1 MNEQLAKQIL
11 KIFANNPFDAYNHKQ
26 ISSRIGAGSKAER
39 QEVIRTMQELAE
51 QKHLVE
57 DSHKG
62 KYKINPKSIDDELM
76 PQNYV
81 VGTID
86 MKQGGKAYVIPEEEG
101 REDIQIA
108 PNNTHHALHGDTVK
122 VLMFPQRKMHKPE
135 GQVVEILK
143 RAKTRFVGVIQK
155 QERFAFMVSDSRT
168 MQVDIFIH
176 IDDLAGAENG
186 EKVLVEMTDWPERMN
201 NPVGKVIK
209 RLGKPGDNNVEMQSI
224 LAEYDFPLDFPKEVE
239 EEAKKIKKPTKKEI
253 SSRRDFRDV
262 TTFTIDPADAKDFDD
277 ALSFRELPNGHVE
290 VGVHIADVSYYVKP
304 GSAIDR
310 EAYERGTSVYLVDRT
325 IPMLPEKLCNEVCS
339 LRQDE
344 EKLCF
349 SVVMEMDAKG
359 KVHNTWMGKTVIKS
373 DRRMAY
379 EEAQE
384 IIENGDLKNEKSA
397 DAVTVAILKLHSI
410 AEKLRVARYKSG
422 AINFETQ
429 EVKFQLDENA
439 KPIGVYIKESKE
451 ANWLIEEF
459 MLLANR
465 SVAEYIG
472 KPTNRVKSSKNST
485 TRTFVY
491 RVHDEPN
498 PEKLNTFVEFV
509 AKLGF
514 SMKTSSRKALAE
526 SYNRLF
532 ENISGRGEEHMVDT
546 IAIRTMSKAYY
557 STENI
562 GHYGLAFP
570 YYTHFTSPIRRYPDL
585 MVHRLLERYLEGGAS
600 VNADEYEDY
609 CRHCSVMEKKAADAE
624 RTSVKYKQAEY
635 LADKLGQVFPALI
648 SGVSKWGIYAEIE
661 GNKCEGMIPIGSLKD
676 DYYMLDEDNYQV
688 IGRRHGRCYK
698 LGYPVHI
705 RVRKVDLLKKQID
718 FDLVE
723 EEDTRAPKH
732 ESKKKSHKETQ
743 KPKSHGRKKK
753 GAKRGLMV
761 LACCLLALGCQQ
773 VPQVPAEPDYADT
786 TQWFVAD
793 RGAGVDVFY
802 ITSTE
807 TDDYPM
813 GGAVWY
819 FSDTYNDSLR
829 ALLQGEMT
837 GVDQLLAGDL
847 NFYSPYYRQCSM
859 ETFTADSL
867 VAERMPLA
875 MGDVKRAFD
884 YYIEHLNGGRPFIVA
899 GFSQGAIG
907 VVELLKHMDD
917 EAYSRMVAAYVIGW
931 KVTDDDLAATTHI
944 LAARDSADL
953 GVTVCYNSVRTPQ
966 CAIPMLSEGNRMA
979 INPLN
984 WRTDGEPAT
993 TVFRGDTLTVTL
1005 DTASLL
1011 LCVDGYTRNDYML
1024 PLVGVDGNYH
1034 CLDITLYAEAI
1045 RRNIALRAKLM
1056 H

>member
-1 MNEQLAKQIL
+1 MNENLAKQIL
-11 KIFANNPFDAYNHKQ
+11 KIFANNPFDAFNHKQ
-26 ISSRIGAGSKAER
+26 IASRIGAGSKAER
-39 QEVIRTMQELAE
+39 QEVIRTMQQLAQE
-51 QKHLVE
+51 KHLVE
-57 DSHKG
+57 DDHKG
-62 KYKINPKSIDDELM
+62 KYRINPKSIDDELL

-81 VGTID
+81 TGTID

-108 PNNTHHALHGDTVK
+108 PNNTHHALHGDTVR

-135 GQVVEILK
+135 GQVVEIIK

-168 MQVDIFIH
+168 MPVDIFIH
-176 IDDLAGAENG
+176 IDDLGGAENG

-239 EEAKKIKKPTKKEI
+239 EEAKKIKKPTKKEMA
-253 SSRRDFRDV
+253 SRRDFRDV

-277 ALSFRELPNGHVE
+277 ALSYRELPNGHME

-349 SVVMEMDAKG
+349 SVVMEMDNKG
-359 KVHNTWMGKTVIKS
+359 KVYDTWMGKSVIKS
-373 DRRMAY
+373 NRRMAY

-384 IIENGDLKNEKSA
+384 IIENKELRMKNEESA
-397 DAVTVAILKLHSI
+397 DAVAEAILSLHKI
-410 AEKLRVARYKSG
+410 ASKLRAARYKNG

-465 SVAEYIG
+465 TVAEYIG
-472 KPTNRVKSSKNST
+472 KPSKTSRTST
-485 TRTFVY
+485 TSKTRNARTFVY

-509 AKLGF
+509 SKLGF

-532 ENISGRGEEHMVDT
+532 ENIAGRGEEHMVDT

-585 MVHRLLERYLEGGAS
+585 MVHRLLERYLQGGTS
-600 VNADEYEDY
+600 VKAAEYEDY
-609 CRHCSVMEKKAADAE
+609 CKHCSIMEKKAADAE
-624 RTSVKYKQAEY
+624 RTSVKYKQAEF

-705 RVRKVDLLKKQID
+705 RVRRVDLLKKQID

-723 EEDTRAPKH
+723 EDELNRPQRSTPSKGKNSRSKK
-732 ESKKKSHKETQ
+732 ESPSAKDRKKSH
-743 KPKSHGRKKK
+743 SRRRK
-753 GAKRGLMV
+753 
-761 LACCLLALGCQQ
+761 
-773 VPQVPAEPDYADT
+773 
-786 TQWFVAD
+786 
-793 RGAGVDVFY
+793 
-802 ITSTE
+802 
-807 TDDYPM
+807 
-813 GGAVWY
+813 
-819 FSDTYNDSLR
+819 
-829 ALLQGEMT
+829 
-837 GVDQLLAGDL
+837 
-847 NFYSPYYRQCSM
+847 
-859 ETFTADSL
+859 
-867 VAERMPLA
+867 
-875 MGDVKRAFD
+875 
-884 YYIEHLNGGRPFIVA
+884 
-899 GFSQGAIG
+899 
-907 VVELLKHMDD
+907 
-917 EAYSRMVAAYVIGW
+917 
-931 KVTDDDLAATTHI
+931 
-944 LAARDSADL
+944 
-953 GVTVCYNSVRTPQ
+953 
-966 CAIPMLSEGNRMA
+966 
-979 INPLN
+979 
-984 WRTDGEPAT
+984 
-993 TVFRGDTLTVTL
+993 
-1005 DTASLL
+1005 
-1011 LCVDGYTRNDYML
+1011 
-1024 PLVGVDGNYH
+1024 
-1034 CLDITLYAEAI
+1034 
-1045 RRNIALRAKLM
+1045 
-1056 H
+1056 

>member
-1 MNEQLAKQIL
+1 MNEHLARQIL
-11 KIFANNPFDAYNHKQ
+11 KIFVNNPFDAYNHKQ
-26 ISSRIGAGSKAER
+26 ISSRIGAASKAER

-51 QKHLVE
+51 SKQLVE
-57 DSHKG
+57 ADHKG
-62 KYKINPKSIDDELM
+62 KFKINPKSINDDLV
-76 PQNYV
+76 PRNYV
-81 VGTID
+81 IGTID
-86 MKQGGKAYVIPEEEG
+86 MKQGGKAYVIPLPDEDHPDATPT
-101 REDIQIA
+101 EDIQIA
-108 PNNTHHALHGDTVK
+108 PNNTRHALHGDTVK

-176 IDDLAGAENG
+176 NDDLGGAENG
-186 EKVLVEMTDWPERMN
+186 EKVLVEMTEWPDRMN

-209 RLGKPGDNNVEMQSI
+209 RLGRPGDNNVEMQSI
-224 LAEYDFPLDFPKEVE
+224 LAEYDFPLDFPSEVE
-239 EEAKKIKKPTKKEI
+239 EEAKKIRKPTKKEI
-253 SSRRDFRDV
+253 ASRRDFRDV

-277 ALSFRELPNGHVE
+277 ALSFRQLENGHVE

-304 GSAIDR
+304 GSAIDH

-325 IPMLPEKLCNEVCS
+325 IPMLPEKLCNDVCS

-344 EKLCF
+344 DKLCF
-349 SVVMEMDAKG
+349 SVVMEMDGKG
-359 KVHNTWMGKTVIKS
+359 KVYNNWMGKSVIRS
-373 DRRMAY
+373 NRRMAY

-384 IIENGDLKNEKSA
+384 IIEAGI
-397 DAVTVAILKLHSI
+397 VTDGSPVGEAILALHAI
-410 AEKLRVARYKSG
+410 ASKLRAARYKSG

-459 MLLANR
+459 MLLANKT
-465 SVAEYIG
+465 VAEYIG
-472 KPTNRVKSSKNST
+472 KPASSGKPGKDSKPA
-485 TRTFVY
+485 RTFVY

-532 ENISGRGEEHMVDT
+532 ENIAGRGEEHMVDT

-585 MVHRLLERYLEGGAS
+585 MVHRLLERYLQGGTS
-600 VNADEYEDY
+600 VKAAEYEDY
-609 CRHCSVMEKKAADAE
+609 CKHCSIMEKKAADAE

-705 RVRKVDLLKKQID
+705 RVRHVDLLKKQID
-718 FDLVE
+718 FELVDEDDLSPMPKSAGGKNKK
-723 EEDTRAPKH
+723 TRKGT
-732 ESKKKSHKETQ
+732 SQ
-743 KPKSHGRKKK
+743 KPEKTNKPKGKSRRRK
-753 GAKRGLMV
+753 
-761 LACCLLALGCQQ
+761 
-773 VPQVPAEPDYADT
+773 
-786 TQWFVAD
+786 
-793 RGAGVDVFY
+793 
-802 ITSTE
+802 
-807 TDDYPM
+807 
-813 GGAVWY
+813 
-819 FSDTYNDSLR
+819 
-829 ALLQGEMT
+829 
-837 GVDQLLAGDL
+837 
-847 NFYSPYYRQCSM
+847 
-859 ETFTADSL
+859 
-867 VAERMPLA
+867 
-875 MGDVKRAFD
+875 
-884 YYIEHLNGGRPFIVA
+884 
-899 GFSQGAIG
+899 
-907 VVELLKHMDD
+907 
-917 EAYSRMVAAYVIGW
+917 
-931 KVTDDDLAATTHI
+931 
-944 LAARDSADL
+944 
-953 GVTVCYNSVRTPQ
+953 
-966 CAIPMLSEGNRMA
+966 
-979 INPLN
+979 
-984 WRTDGEPAT
+984 
-993 TVFRGDTLTVTL
+993 
-1005 DTASLL
+1005 
-1011 LCVDGYTRNDYML
+1011 
-1024 PLVGVDGNYH
+1024 
-1034 CLDITLYAEAI
+1034 
-1045 RRNIALRAKLM
+1045 
-1056 H
+1056 

>member
-1 MNEQLAKQIL
+1 MNEQLAKTIL
-11 KIFANNPFDAYNHKQ
+11 KVFANNPFDAFNHKQ

-39 QEVIRTMQELAE
+39 QEVIRTIQQLAKE
-51 QKHLVE
+51 KHLVE
-57 DSHKG
+57 DDHKG
-62 KYKINPKSIDDELM
+62 KYKINPKSIDDDLL
-76 PQNYV
+76 PRNYV
-81 VGTID
+81 TGIID
-86 MKQGGKAYVIPEEEG
+86 MKQGGKAYVIPDEEG

-135 GQVVEILK
+135 GQVVEIIK
-143 RAKTRFVGVIQK
+143 RAKTRFVGVIQR

-168 MQVDIFIH
+168 MPVDIFIH
-176 IDDLAGAENG
+176 IEDLGGAENG

-224 LAEYDFPLDFPKEVE
+224 LAEYDFPLDFPAEVE
-239 EEAKKIKKPTKKEI
+239 EEAKKIRKPTKKEI

-344 EKLCF
+344 DKLCF
-349 SVVMEMDAKG
+349 SVVMEMDAKA
-359 KVHNTWMGKTVIKS
+359 KVLKTWMGKTVIRS
-373 DRRMAY
+373 DSRMAY

-384 IIENGDLKNEKSA
+384 IIEAGVAPDGSPVGK
-397 DAVTVAILKLHSI
+397 AILKLHALATI
-410 AEKLRVARYKSG
+410 LRSQRYRSG

-459 MLLANR
+459 MLLANK
-465 SVAEYIG
+465 SVAEFIG
-472 KPTNRVKSSKNST
+472 KPSSKTSKT
-485 TRTFVY
+485 SSTRTFVY

-514 SMKTSSRKALAE
+514 SMKTTSRKALAE

-532 ENISGRGEEHMVDT
+532 ENIAGRGEEHMVDT

-585 MVHRLLERYLEGGAS
+585 MVHRLLDLYLHNGAS

-661 GNKCEGMIPIGSLKD
+661 DSKCEGMIPIGSLKD

-705 RVRKVDLLKKQID
+705 RVRHVDLIKKQID

-723 EEDTRAPKH
+723 EEELTTPARKNRDPQKAKPSRNSSKSRASR
-732 ESKKKSHKETQ
+732 ESSKS
-743 KPKSHGRKKK
+743 RKKRK
-753 GAKRGLMV
+753 
-761 LACCLLALGCQQ
+761 
-773 VPQVPAEPDYADT
+773 
-786 TQWFVAD
+786 
-793 RGAGVDVFY
+793 
-802 ITSTE
+802 
-807 TDDYPM
+807 
-813 GGAVWY
+813 
-819 FSDTYNDSLR
+819 
-829 ALLQGEMT
+829 
-837 GVDQLLAGDL
+837 
-847 NFYSPYYRQCSM
+847 
-859 ETFTADSL
+859 
-867 VAERMPLA
+867 
-875 MGDVKRAFD
+875 
-884 YYIEHLNGGRPFIVA
+884 
-899 GFSQGAIG
+899 
-907 VVELLKHMDD
+907 
-917 EAYSRMVAAYVIGW
+917 
-931 KVTDDDLAATTHI
+931 
-944 LAARDSADL
+944 
-953 GVTVCYNSVRTPQ
+953 
-966 CAIPMLSEGNRMA
+966 
-979 INPLN
+979 
-984 WRTDGEPAT
+984 
-993 TVFRGDTLTVTL
+993 
-1005 DTASLL
+1005 
-1011 LCVDGYTRNDYML
+1011 
-1024 PLVGVDGNYH
+1024 
-1034 CLDITLYAEAI
+1034 
-1045 RRNIALRAKLM
+1045 
-1056 H
+1056 

>member
-11 KIFANNPFDAYNHKQ
+11 KVFVNNPFDAFNHKQ

-39 QEVIRTMQELAE
+39 QDVIRTIQQLAE
-51 QKHLVE
+51 EKRLVE
-57 DSHKG
+57 DDHKG

-76 PQNYV
+76 PRNYV
-81 VGTID
+81 TGIID
-86 MKQGGKAYVIPEEEG
+86 MKQGGKAYVIPQVDERDPKG
-101 REDIQIA
+101 ANVNLGEDIQIA

-135 GQVVEILK
+135 GQVVEIIK
-143 RAKTRFVGVIQK
+143 RAKTRFVGVIQR

-168 MQVDIFIH
+168 MPVDIFIH
-176 IDDLAGAENG
+176 IDDLGGAENG

-209 RLGKPGDNNVEMQSI
+209 RLGRPGDNNVEMQSI
-224 LAEYDFPLDFPKEVE
+224 LAEYDFPLDFPVEVE
-239 EEAKKIKKPTKKEI
+239 EEAKKIRKPTKKEMA
-253 SSRRDFRDV
+253 SRRDFRDV

-277 ALSFRELPNGHVE
+277 ALSYRELPNGHVE

-349 SVVMEMDAKG
+349 SVVMEMDSKAK
-359 KVHNTWMGKTVIKS
+359 VLNTWMGKTVIRS

-384 IIENGDLKNEKSA
+384 IIESQQVNKTTGQQVSE
-397 DAVTVAILKLHSI
+397 AILKLHALATI
-410 AEKLRVARYKSG
+410 LRSQRYKDG

-465 SVAEYIG
+465 SVAEFIG
-472 KPTNRVKSSKNST
+472 KPSGKSGKSGISGGPAH
-485 TRTFVY
+485 TFVY

-514 SMKTSSRKALAE
+514 SMKTTSRKALAE

-532 ENISGRGEEHMVDT
+532 ENIAGRGEEHMVDT

-562 GHYGLAFP
+562 GHYGLAFR

-585 MVHRLLERYLEGGAS
+585 MVHRLLEYYLSSSRQDIKTSSSKSQGLEAS
-600 VNADEYEDY
+600 KSAPDRVRLEEA
-609 CRHCSVMEKKAADAE
+609 CKHCSIMEKKASDAE
-624 RTSVKYKQAEY
+624 RTSIKYKQAEY

-661 GNKCEGMIPIGSLKD
+661 DSKCEGMIPIGSLKD

-705 RVRKVDLLKKQID
+705 RVRRVDLLKKQID

-723 EEDTRAPKH
+723 EEELSRPQRPAS
-732 ESKKKSHKETQ
+732 SKGNNQRNKKGKET
-743 KPKSHGRKKK
+743 KAKGHSHHRKQNKK
-753 GAKRGLMV
+753 
-761 LACCLLALGCQQ
+761 
-773 VPQVPAEPDYADT
+773 
-786 TQWFVAD
+786 
-793 RGAGVDVFY
+793 
-802 ITSTE
+802 
-807 TDDYPM
+807 
-813 GGAVWY
+813 
-819 FSDTYNDSLR
+819 
-829 ALLQGEMT
+829 
-837 GVDQLLAGDL
+837 
-847 NFYSPYYRQCSM
+847 
-859 ETFTADSL
+859 
-867 VAERMPLA
+867 
-875 MGDVKRAFD
+875 
-884 YYIEHLNGGRPFIVA
+884 
-899 GFSQGAIG
+899 
-907 VVELLKHMDD
+907 
-917 EAYSRMVAAYVIGW
+917 
-931 KVTDDDLAATTHI
+931 
-944 LAARDSADL
+944 
-953 GVTVCYNSVRTPQ
+953 
-966 CAIPMLSEGNRMA
+966 
-979 INPLN
+979 
-984 WRTDGEPAT
+984 
-993 TVFRGDTLTVTL
+993 
-1005 DTASLL
+1005 
-1011 LCVDGYTRNDYML
+1011 
-1024 PLVGVDGNYH
+1024 
-1034 CLDITLYAEAI
+1034 
-1045 RRNIALRAKLM
+1045 
-1056 H
+1056 

>member
-1 MNEQLAKQIL
+1 MNENLAKQIL
-11 KIFANNPFDAYNHKQ
+11 KIFANNPFDAFNHKQ
-26 ISSRIGAGSKAER
+26 ISSRIGANSKAER
-39 QEVIRTMQELAE
+39 QEVIRTIQELAE

-62 KYKINPKSIDDELM
+62 KYKINPKSIDDELL

-81 VGTID
+81 TGTID

-108 PNNTHHALHGDTVK
+108 PNNTNHALHGDTVK

-135 GQVVEILK
+135 GQVVEIIK

-168 MQVDIFIH
+168 MPVDIFIH
-176 IDDLAGAENG
+176 IDDLGGAENG
-186 EKVLVEMTDWPERMN
+186 EKVLVEMTHWPERMN
-201 NPVGKVIK
+201 NPVGKVVK

-239 EEAKKIKKPTKKEI
+239 EEAKKIKKPAKKDLAG
-253 SSRRDFRDV
+253 RKDFRDI

-277 ALSFRELPNGHVE
+277 ALSYRELSNGHVE

-344 EKLCF
+344 DKLCF
-349 SVVMEMDAKG
+349 SVVMEMDNKG
-359 KVHNTWMGKTVIKS
+359 KIYNTWMGKSVIKS

-384 IIENGDLKNEKSA
+384 IIEGERLKVKGERCD
-397 DAVTVAILKLHSI
+397 DAVAVAILRLHGI
-410 AEKLRVARYKSG
+410 AEKLRAARYKSG

-459 MLLANR
+459 MLLANKT
-465 SVAEYIG
+465 VAEYIG
-472 KPTNRVKSSKNST
+472 KPQN
-485 TRTFVY
+485 RTFVY

-509 AKLGF
+509 SKLGF

-532 ENISGRGEEHMVDT
+532 ENIAGRGEEHMVDT

-585 MVHRLLERYLEGGAS
+585 MVHRLLERYLEGGNS
-600 VNADEYEDY
+600 VKADEYEDY
-609 CRHCSVMEKKAADAE
+609 CKHCSIMEKKAADAE
-624 RTSVKYKQAEY
+624 RTSVKYKQAEF

-688 IGRRHGRCYK
+688 IGRRHGRTYK

-723 EEDTRAPKH
+723 EDDLNKNGKTKNT
-732 ESKKKSHKETQ
+732 SKSNKSD
-743 KPKSHGRKKK
+743 KSNKK
-753 GAKRGLMV
+753 GSSNK
-761 LACCLLALGCQQ
+761 
-773 VPQVPAEPDYADT
+773 P
-786 TQWFVAD
+786 
-793 RGAGVDVFY
+793 
-802 ITSTE
+802 I
-807 TDDYPM
+807 
-813 GGAVWY
+813 
-819 FSDTYNDSLR
+819 
-829 ALLQGEMT
+829 
-837 GVDQLLAGDL
+837 
-847 NFYSPYYRQCSM
+847 
-859 ETFTADSL
+859 
-867 VAERMPLA
+867 
-875 MGDVKRAFD
+875 K
-884 YYIEHLNGGRPFIVA
+884 
-899 GFSQGAIG
+899 
-907 VVELLKHMDD
+907 KHHKHHSKNK
-917 EAYSRMVAAYVIGW
+917 E
-931 KVTDDDLAATTHI
+931 K
-944 LAARDSADL
+944 
-953 GVTVCYNSVRTPQ
+953 
-966 CAIPMLSEGNRMA
+966 
-979 INPLN
+979 
-984 WRTDGEPAT
+984 
-993 TVFRGDTLTVTL
+993 
-1005 DTASLL
+1005 
-1011 LCVDGYTRNDYML
+1011 
-1024 PLVGVDGNYH
+1024 
-1034 CLDITLYAEAI
+1034 
-1045 RRNIALRAKLM
+1045 
-1056 H
+1056 

>member
-1 MNEQLAKQIL
+1 MNENLAKQIL

-26 ISSRIGAGSKAER
+26 IASRIGAGSKAER
-39 QEVIRTMQELAE
+39 QEVIRTIQELAE

-81 VGTID
+81 IGTID

-135 GQVVEILK
+135 GQVVEIIR

-168 MQVDIFIH
+168 MPVDIFIH
-176 IDDLAGAENG
+176 IDDLGGAENG

-201 NPVGKVIK
+201 NPVGRVIK
-209 RLGKPGDNNVEMQSI
+209 RLGRPGDNNVEMQSI

-253 SSRRDFRDV
+253 ASRRDFRDV

-277 ALSFRELPNGHVE
+277 ALSFQELPNGHVE

-349 SVVMEMDAKG
+349 SVVMEMDNKG
-359 KVHNTWMGKTVIKS
+359 KVYDTWMGKSVIKS

-384 IIENGDLKNEKSA
+384 IIEAGVSDGT
-397 DAVTVAILKLHSI
+397 AVATAILTLHAI
-410 AEKLRVARYKSG
+410 AEKLRAARYKSG

-459 MLLANR
+459 MLLANK

-472 KPTNRVKSSKNST
+472 KPNTKHST
-485 TRTFVY
+485 LNTKHSPKVFVY

-532 ENISGRGEEHMVDT
+532 ENIAGRGEEHMVDT

-585 MVHRLLERYLEGGAS
+585 MVHRLLEYYLNLGMQKECKGVQRSAKTNTKDS
-600 VNADEYEDY
+600 TIVPITSPSLPAHSSITPPNKDVYEEY
-609 CRHCSVMEKKAADAE
+609 CKHCSVMEKKAADAE

-635 LADKLGQVFPALI
+635 LSDKLGQVFPALI

-705 RVRKVDLLKKQID
+705 RVRRVDLLKKQID

-723 EEDTRAPKH
+723 EDDRVPAAGKQAAQVSPSAKSKNQRSRKGAPQPKED
-732 ESKKKSHKETQ
+732 KKK
-743 KPKSHGRKKK
+743 
-753 GAKRGLMV
+753 
-761 LACCLLALGCQQ
+761 
-773 VPQVPAEPDYADT
+773 
-786 TQWFVAD
+786 
-793 RGAGVDVFY
+793 
-802 ITSTE
+802 
-807 TDDYPM
+807 
-813 GGAVWY
+813 
-819 FSDTYNDSLR
+819 
-829 ALLQGEMT
+829 
-837 GVDQLLAGDL
+837 
-847 NFYSPYYRQCSM
+847 
-859 ETFTADSL
+859 
-867 VAERMPLA
+867 
-875 MGDVKRAFD
+875 
-884 YYIEHLNGGRPFIVA
+884 
-899 GFSQGAIG
+899 
-907 VVELLKHMDD
+907 KH
-917 EAYSRMVAAYVIGW
+917 SR
-931 KVTDDDLAATTHI
+931 
-944 LAARDSADL
+944 
-953 GVTVCYNSVRTPQ
+953 
-966 CAIPMLSEGNRMA
+966 
-979 INPLN
+979 
-984 WRTDGEPAT
+984 
-993 TVFRGDTLTVTL
+993 
-1005 DTASLL
+1005 
-1011 LCVDGYTRNDYML
+1011 
-1024 PLVGVDGNYH
+1024 
-1034 CLDITLYAEAI
+1034 
-1045 RRNIALRAKLM
+1045 RRR
-1056 H
+1056 

>member
-11 KIFANNPFDAYNHKQ
+11 KVFANNPFDAFNHKQ

-39 QEVIRTMQELAE
+39 QEVIRTIQQLAE
-51 QKHLVE
+51 DKHLVE
-57 DSHKG
+57 DDHKG
-62 KYKINPKSIDDELM
+62 KYKINPKSINDDLL
-76 PQNYV
+76 PRNYV
-81 VGTID
+81 TGTID
-86 MKQGGKAYVIPEEEG
+86 MKQGGKAYLIPIENGELKIENSADAG
-101 REDIQIA
+101 NNSQFSILNYQFTEDIQIA

-135 GQVVEILK
+135 GQVVEIVK

-168 MQVDIFIH
+168 MPVDIFIH

-239 EEAKKIKKPTKKEI
+239 EEAKKIKKPTKKELAG
-253 SSRRDFRDV
+253 RKDFRDV

-277 ALSFRELPNGHVE
+277 ALSFRELANGHVE
-290 VGVHIADVSYYVKP
+290 VGVHIADVSHYVKP

-344 EKLCF
+344 DKLCF

-359 KVHNTWMGKTVIKS
+359 KIYNSWMGKTIICS

-384 IIENGDLKNEKSA
+384 IIENGELKIENSA
-397 DAVTVAILKLHSI
+397 DAVAVAILKLHGI
-410 AEKLRVARYKSG
+410 AEKLRAARYRSG

-459 MLLANR
+459 MLLANKT
-465 SVAEYIG
+465 VAEYIG
-472 KPTNRVKSSKNST
+472 KPRNK
-485 TRTFVY
+485 TFVY

-532 ENISGRGEEHMVDT
+532 ENIAGRGEEHMVDT

-585 MVHRLLERYLEGGAS
+585 MVHRLLDLYLHDGKSA
-600 VNADEYEDY
+600 NADEYEDY

-705 RVRKVDLLKKQID
+705 RVRHVDLLKKQID

-723 EEDTRAPKH
+723 EDEPMADKYNPQ
-732 ESKKKSHKETQ
+732 KSHK
-743 KPKSHGRKKK
+743 GKKEK
-753 GAKRGLMV
+753 RSNPNNKKAK
-761 LACCLLALGCQQ
+761 
-773 VPQVPAEPDYADT
+773 
-786 TQWFVAD
+786 
-793 RGAGVDVFY
+793 
-802 ITSTE
+802 
-807 TDDYPM
+807 
-813 GGAVWY
+813 
-819 FSDTYNDSLR
+819 
-829 ALLQGEMT
+829 
-837 GVDQLLAGDL
+837 
-847 NFYSPYYRQCSM
+847 
-859 ETFTADSL
+859 
-867 VAERMPLA
+867 
-875 MGDVKRAFD
+875 K
-884 YYIEHLNGGRPFIVA
+884 
-899 GFSQGAIG
+899 
-907 VVELLKHMDD
+907 
-917 EAYSRMVAAYVIGW
+917 
-931 KVTDDDLAATTHI
+931 
-944 LAARDSADL
+944 
-953 GVTVCYNSVRTPQ
+953 
-966 CAIPMLSEGNRMA
+966 
-979 INPLN
+979 
-984 WRTDGEPAT
+984 
-993 TVFRGDTLTVTL
+993 
-1005 DTASLL
+1005 
-1011 LCVDGYTRNDYML
+1011 
-1024 PLVGVDGNYH
+1024 
-1034 CLDITLYAEAI
+1034 
-1045 RRNIALRAKLM
+1045 
-1056 H
+1056 

>member
-1 MNEQLAKQIL
+1 MNEQIAKQIL

-26 ISSRIGAGSKAER
+26 IASRIGANSKAER
-39 QEVIRTMQELAE
+39 QEVIRTIQNLAE
-51 QKHLVE
+51 DKHLVE
-57 DSHKG
+57 DDHKG
-62 KYKINPKSIDDELM
+62 KYKINPKSINDDLL
-76 PQNYV
+76 PKNYV
-81 VGTID
+81 TGTID

-143 RAKTRFVGVIQK
+143 RAKTRFVGVIQR

-239 EEAKKIKKPTKKEI
+239 EEAKKIRRPTKKEI
-253 SSRRDFRDV
+253 TSRRDFRDV

-277 ALSFRELPNGHVE
+277 ALSYRELSNGHVE

-325 IPMLPEKLCNEVCS
+325 IPMLPEKLCNDVCS

-344 EKLCF
+344 DKLCF
-349 SVVMEMDAKG
+349 SVIIEMDSKAK
-359 KVHNTWMGKTVIKS
+359 VLNTWMGKTVIRS
-373 DRRMAY
+373 NRRMAY

-384 IIENGDLKNEKSA
+384 IIEAGNVPDGSPVGQPVGE
-397 DAVTVAILKLHSI
+397 AILRLHALATI
-410 AEKLRVARYKSG
+410 LRNQRYKSG

-465 SVAEYIG
+465 SVAEYVG
-472 KPTNRVKSSKNST
+472 KTSRHQDFKTSSSKVSKS
-485 TRTFVY
+485 RSLEVSKTFVY

-509 AKLGF
+509 SKLGF

-532 ENISGRGEEHMVDT
+532 ENIAGRGEEHMVDT

-562 GHYGLAFP
+562 GHYGLAFSF
-570 YYTHFTSPIRRYPDL
+570 YTHFTSPIRRYPDL
-585 MVHRLLERYLEGGAS
+585 MVHRLLERYLEGGSS
-600 VNADEYEDY
+600 VKKDEYEDY
-609 CRHCSVMEKKAADAE
+609 CKHCSIMEKKAADAE

-723 EEDTRAPKH
+723 ENDTLPHPSTLTSHPKRKKTPQ
-732 ESKKKSHKETQ
+732 ESKAKPRKAASKK
-743 KPKSHGRKKK
+743 RK
-753 GAKRGLMV
+753 
-761 LACCLLALGCQQ
+761 
-773 VPQVPAEPDYADT
+773 
-786 TQWFVAD
+786 
-793 RGAGVDVFY
+793 
-802 ITSTE
+802 
-807 TDDYPM
+807 
-813 GGAVWY
+813 
-819 FSDTYNDSLR
+819 
-829 ALLQGEMT
+829 
-837 GVDQLLAGDL
+837 
-847 NFYSPYYRQCSM
+847 
-859 ETFTADSL
+859 
-867 VAERMPLA
+867 
-875 MGDVKRAFD
+875 
-884 YYIEHLNGGRPFIVA
+884 
-899 GFSQGAIG
+899 
-907 VVELLKHMDD
+907 
-917 EAYSRMVAAYVIGW
+917 
-931 KVTDDDLAATTHI
+931 
-944 LAARDSADL
+944 
-953 GVTVCYNSVRTPQ
+953 
-966 CAIPMLSEGNRMA
+966 
-979 INPLN
+979 
-984 WRTDGEPAT
+984 
-993 TVFRGDTLTVTL
+993 
-1005 DTASLL
+1005 
-1011 LCVDGYTRNDYML
+1011 
-1024 PLVGVDGNYH
+1024 
-1034 CLDITLYAEAI
+1034 
-1045 RRNIALRAKLM
+1045 
-1056 H
+1056 

>member
-11 KIFANNPFDAYNHKQ
+11 KVFANNPFDAFNHKQ

-39 QEVIRTMQELAE
+39 QEVIRTIQQLAE
-51 QKHLVE
+51 DKHLME
-57 DSHKG
+57 DDHKG
-62 KYKINPKSIDDELM
+62 KYKINPKSINDDLL
-76 PQNYV
+76 PRNYV
-81 VGTID
+81 TGTID
-86 MKQGGKAYVIPEEEG
+86 MKQGGKAYLIPIENEKLKIENSADAG
-101 REDIQIA
+101 NNSQFSILNYQFTEDIQIA

-135 GQVVEILK
+135 GQVVEIVK

-168 MQVDIFIH
+168 MPVDIFIH
-176 IDDLAGAENG
+176 LDDLAGAENG

-239 EEAKKIKKPTKKEI
+239 EEAKKIKKPTKKELAG
-253 SSRRDFRDV
+253 RKDFRDV

-277 ALSFRELPNGHVE
+277 ALSFRELANGHVE
-290 VGVHIADVSYYVKP
+290 VGVHIADVSHYVKP

-344 EKLCF
+344 DKLCF

-359 KVHNTWMGKTVIKS
+359 KIYNSWMGKTIICS

-384 IIENGDLKNEKSA
+384 IIENGELKIENSA
-397 DAVTVAILKLHSI
+397 DAVAVAILKLHGI
-410 AEKLRVARYKSG
+410 AEKLRAARYRSG

-459 MLLANR
+459 MLLANKT
-465 SVAEYIG
+465 VAEYIG
-472 KPTNRVKSSKNST
+472 KPRNK
-485 TRTFVY
+485 TFVY

-532 ENISGRGEEHMVDT
+532 ENIAGRGEEHMVDT

-585 MVHRLLERYLEGGAS
+585 MVHRLLDLYLHDGKSA
-600 VNADEYEDY
+600 NADEYEDY

-705 RVRKVDLLKKQID
+705 RVRHVDLLKKQID

-723 EEDTRAPKH
+723 EDEPMADKYNLQ
-732 ESKKKSHKETQ
+732 KSHK
-743 KPKSHGRKKK
+743 GKKEK
-753 GAKRGLMV
+753 RSNPNNKKAK
-761 LACCLLALGCQQ
+761 
-773 VPQVPAEPDYADT
+773 
-786 TQWFVAD
+786 
-793 RGAGVDVFY
+793 
-802 ITSTE
+802 
-807 TDDYPM
+807 
-813 GGAVWY
+813 
-819 FSDTYNDSLR
+819 
-829 ALLQGEMT
+829 
-837 GVDQLLAGDL
+837 
-847 NFYSPYYRQCSM
+847 
-859 ETFTADSL
+859 
-867 VAERMPLA
+867 
-875 MGDVKRAFD
+875 K
-884 YYIEHLNGGRPFIVA
+884 
-899 GFSQGAIG
+899 
-907 VVELLKHMDD
+907 
-917 EAYSRMVAAYVIGW
+917 
-931 KVTDDDLAATTHI
+931 
-944 LAARDSADL
+944 
-953 GVTVCYNSVRTPQ
+953 
-966 CAIPMLSEGNRMA
+966 
-979 INPLN
+979 
-984 WRTDGEPAT
+984 
-993 TVFRGDTLTVTL
+993 
-1005 DTASLL
+1005 
-1011 LCVDGYTRNDYML
+1011 
-1024 PLVGVDGNYH
+1024 
-1034 CLDITLYAEAI
+1034 
-1045 RRNIALRAKLM
+1045 
-1056 H
+1056 

>member
-1 MNEQLAKQIL
+1 MNEQLAKTIL
-11 KIFANNPFDAYNHKQ
+11 KVFANNPFDAYNHKQ
-26 ISSRIGAGSKAER
+26 IASRIGANSKAER
-39 QEVIRTMQELAE
+39 QEVIRTMQQLAE
-51 QKHLVE
+51 EKHLVE
-57 DSHKG
+57 DDHKG
-62 KYKINPKSIDDELM
+62 KYKINPKSINDDLL
-76 PQNYV
+76 PRNYV
-81 VGTID
+81 TGTID
-86 MKQGGKAYVIPEEEG
+86 MKQGGKAYVIPDEEG

-135 GQVVEILK
+135 GQVVEIIK

-155 QERFAFMVSDSRT
+155 QERFAFLVSDSRT

-176 IDDLAGAENG
+176 IDDLGGAENG

-201 NPVGKVIK
+201 NPVGRVIK

-224 LAEYDFPLDFPKEVE
+224 LAEYDFPLDFPKEVD
-239 EEAKKIKKPTKKEI
+239 EEAKKIRKPTKKEI
-253 SSRRDFRDV
+253 STRRDFRDI

-277 ALSFRELPNGHVE
+277 ALSFRELGNGLVE

-349 SVVMEMDAKG
+349 SVVMEMDSKAKVR
-359 KVHNTWMGKTVIKS
+359 KTWMGKTVIRS

-384 IIENGDLKNEKSA
+384 IIESQQVNESTSQQANKSTSQQ
-397 DAVTVAILKLHSI
+397 VGEAILKLHSLATI
-410 AEKLRVARYKSG
+410 LRSARYKDG

-465 SVAEYIG
+465 SVAEWVG
-472 KPTNRVKSSKNST
+472 KSTSQQVNKSTSNRKNSL
-485 TRTFVY
+485 TRRHVDPLTFVY

-514 SMKTSSRKALAE
+514 SMKTSSRKALAD

-532 ENISGRGEEHMVDT
+532 ENIAGRGEEHMVDT

-585 MVHRLLERYLEGGAS
+585 MVHRLLDLYLHDGKS

-624 RTSVKYKQAEY
+624 RSSVKYKQAEF

-688 IGRRHGRCYK
+688 IGRRHGRSYK
-698 LGYPVHI
+698 LGHPVHI
-705 RVRKVDLLKKQID
+705 RVKKVDLLKKQID
-718 FDLVE
+718 FELVE
-723 EEDTRAPKH
+723 EEKNAYPAPHNGDGHKSGKSKGH
-732 ESKKKSHKETQ
+732 SRLREKQGTTKKK
-743 KPKSHGRKKK
+743 KK
-753 GAKRGLMV
+753 
-761 LACCLLALGCQQ
+761 
-773 VPQVPAEPDYADT
+773 
-786 TQWFVAD
+786 
-793 RGAGVDVFY
+793 
-802 ITSTE
+802 
-807 TDDYPM
+807 
-813 GGAVWY
+813 
-819 FSDTYNDSLR
+819 
-829 ALLQGEMT
+829 
-837 GVDQLLAGDL
+837 
-847 NFYSPYYRQCSM
+847 
-859 ETFTADSL
+859 
-867 VAERMPLA
+867 
-875 MGDVKRAFD
+875 
-884 YYIEHLNGGRPFIVA
+884 
-899 GFSQGAIG
+899 
-907 VVELLKHMDD
+907 
-917 EAYSRMVAAYVIGW
+917 
-931 KVTDDDLAATTHI
+931 
-944 LAARDSADL
+944 
-953 GVTVCYNSVRTPQ
+953 
-966 CAIPMLSEGNRMA
+966 
-979 INPLN
+979 
-984 WRTDGEPAT
+984 
-993 TVFRGDTLTVTL
+993 
-1005 DTASLL
+1005 
-1011 LCVDGYTRNDYML
+1011 
-1024 PLVGVDGNYH
+1024 
-1034 CLDITLYAEAI
+1034 
-1045 RRNIALRAKLM
+1045 
-1056 H
+1056 

>member
-26 ISSRIGAGSKAER
+26 IASRIGANSKAER
-39 QEVIRTMQELAE
+39 QEMIRTIQELAE

-62 KYKINPKSIDDELM
+62 KYKINPKSIDDELL

-86 MKQGGKAYVIPEEEG
+86 MKQGGKAYVIREG
-101 REDIQIA
+101 DKETGDKETRQYLGEDIQIA

-135 GQVVEILK
+135 GQVVEIIK

-168 MQVDIFIH
+168 MPVDIFIH
-176 IDDLAGAENG
+176 IDDLGGAENG

-201 NPVGKVIK
+201 NPVGRVIK

-239 EEAKKIKKPTKKEI
+239 EEAKKIKKPTKKEMA
-253 SSRRDFRDV
+253 SRRDFRDV

-277 ALSFRELPNGHVE
+277 ALSFRELENGHVE
-290 VGVHIADVSYYVKP
+290 VGVHIADVSYYVRP

-349 SVVMEMDAKG
+349 SVVMEMDSKG
-359 KVHNTWMGKTVIKS
+359 KVYDTWMGKSVIKS

-384 IIENGDLKNEKSA
+384 IIEGVKGSEKGVKGSERTN
-397 DAVTVAILKLHSI
+397 VEEAILKLHSI
-410 AEKLRVARYKSG
+410 AEKLRAARYKSG

-459 MLLANR
+459 MLLANKT
-465 SVAEYIG
+465 VAEYIG
-472 KPTNRVKSSKNST
+472 KPSKSSATSKSRN

-532 ENISGRGEEHMVDT
+532 ENIAGRGEEHMVDT

-585 MVHRLLERYLEGGAS
+585 MVHRLLERYLEGGSS
-600 VNADEYEDY
+600 VKKDEYEDY
-609 CRHCSVMEKKAADAE
+609 CKHCSIMEKKAADAE

-688 IGRRHGRCYK
+688 IGRRHGRTYK

-705 RVRKVDLLKKQID
+705 RVRRVDLLKKQID

-723 EEDTRAPKH
+723 EDDLIRPSSKNSRRERPHSNPKRK
-732 ESKKKSHKETQ
+732 SGDRKTKKNN
-743 KPKSHGRKKK
+743 RKK
-753 GAKRGLMV
+753 
-761 LACCLLALGCQQ
+761 
-773 VPQVPAEPDYADT
+773 
-786 TQWFVAD
+786 
-793 RGAGVDVFY
+793 
-802 ITSTE
+802 
-807 TDDYPM
+807 
-813 GGAVWY
+813 
-819 FSDTYNDSLR
+819 
-829 ALLQGEMT
+829 
-837 GVDQLLAGDL
+837 
-847 NFYSPYYRQCSM
+847 
-859 ETFTADSL
+859 
-867 VAERMPLA
+867 
-875 MGDVKRAFD
+875 
-884 YYIEHLNGGRPFIVA
+884 
-899 GFSQGAIG
+899 
-907 VVELLKHMDD
+907 
-917 EAYSRMVAAYVIGW
+917 
-931 KVTDDDLAATTHI
+931 
-944 LAARDSADL
+944 
-953 GVTVCYNSVRTPQ
+953 
-966 CAIPMLSEGNRMA
+966 
-979 INPLN
+979 
-984 WRTDGEPAT
+984 
-993 TVFRGDTLTVTL
+993 
-1005 DTASLL
+1005 
-1011 LCVDGYTRNDYML
+1011 
-1024 PLVGVDGNYH
+1024 
-1034 CLDITLYAEAI
+1034 
-1045 RRNIALRAKLM
+1045 
-1056 H
+1056 

>member
-1 MNEQLAKQIL
+1 MNEQLAKTIL
-11 KIFANNPFDAYNHKQ
+11 KVFANNPFDAYNHKQ
-26 ISSRIGAGSKAER
+26 IASRIGANSKAER
-39 QEVIRTMQELAE
+39 QEVIRTMQQLAE
-51 QKHLVE
+51 EKHLVE
-57 DSHKG
+57 DDHKG
-62 KYKINPKSIDDELM
+62 KYKINPKSINDDLL
-76 PQNYV
+76 PRNYV
-81 VGTID
+81 TGTID
-86 MKQGGKAYVIPEEEG
+86 MKQGGKAYVIPDEEG

-135 GQVVEILK
+135 GQVVEIIK

-155 QERFAFMVSDSRT
+155 QERFAFLVSDSRT

-176 IDDLAGAENG
+176 IDDLGGAENG

-201 NPVGKVIK
+201 NPVGRVIK

-239 EEAKKIKKPTKKEI
+239 EEAKKIRKPTKKEI
-253 SSRRDFRDV
+253 STRRDFRDI

-277 ALSFRELPNGHVE
+277 ALSFRELGNGLVE

-349 SVVMEMDAKG
+349 SVVMEMDSKAKVR
-359 KVHNTWMGKTVIKS
+359 KTWMGKTVIRS

-384 IIENGDLKNEKSA
+384 IIESQQVNKSTSQRVNESTSQQA
-397 DAVTVAILKLHSI
+397 NESTSQQIREAILKLHSLATI
-410 AEKLRVARYKSG
+410 LRSARYKDG

-465 SVAEYIG
+465 SVAEWVG
-472 KPTNRVKSSKNST
+472 KSTSQQVSKNSL
-485 TRTFVY
+485 TRRHVDPLTFVY

-514 SMKTSSRKALAE
+514 SMKTSSRKALAD

-532 ENISGRGEEHMVDT
+532 ENIAGRGEEHMVDT

-585 MVHRLLERYLEGGAS
+585 VVHRLLDLYLHDGKS

-609 CRHCSVMEKKAADAE
+609 CRHCSVREKKAADAE
-624 RTSVKYKQAEY
+624 RTSGKYKQAEF

-648 SGVSKWGIYAEIE
+648 SGVSKWGLYAEIE

-688 IGRRHGRCYK
+688 IGRRHGRSYK
-698 LGYPVHI
+698 LGHPVHI
-705 RVRKVDLLKKQID
+705 RVKKVDLLKKQID
-718 FDLVE
+718 FELVE
-723 EEDTRAPKH
+723 EEKNTYPEPHKGDGHKTGKSKGHSRLREKQGTT
-732 ESKKKSHKETQ
+732 KKK
-743 KPKSHGRKKK
+743 KK
-753 GAKRGLMV
+753 
-761 LACCLLALGCQQ
+761 
-773 VPQVPAEPDYADT
+773 
-786 TQWFVAD
+786 
-793 RGAGVDVFY
+793 
-802 ITSTE
+802 
-807 TDDYPM
+807 
-813 GGAVWY
+813 
-819 FSDTYNDSLR
+819 
-829 ALLQGEMT
+829 
-837 GVDQLLAGDL
+837 
-847 NFYSPYYRQCSM
+847 
-859 ETFTADSL
+859 
-867 VAERMPLA
+867 
-875 MGDVKRAFD
+875 
-884 YYIEHLNGGRPFIVA
+884 
-899 GFSQGAIG
+899 
-907 VVELLKHMDD
+907 
-917 EAYSRMVAAYVIGW
+917 
-931 KVTDDDLAATTHI
+931 
-944 LAARDSADL
+944 
-953 GVTVCYNSVRTPQ
+953 
-966 CAIPMLSEGNRMA
+966 
-979 INPLN
+979 
-984 WRTDGEPAT
+984 
-993 TVFRGDTLTVTL
+993 
-1005 DTASLL
+1005 
-1011 LCVDGYTRNDYML
+1011 
-1024 PLVGVDGNYH
+1024 
-1034 CLDITLYAEAI
+1034 
-1045 RRNIALRAKLM
+1045 
-1056 H
+1056 

>member
-1 MNEQLAKQIL
+1 MNEQLAKTIL
-11 KIFANNPFDAYNHKQ
+11 KVFANNPFDAYNHKQ
-26 ISSRIGAGSKAER
+26 IASRIGANSKAER
-39 QEVIRTMQELAE
+39 QEVIRTMQQLAE
-51 QKHLVE
+51 EKHLVE
-57 DSHKG
+57 DDHKG
-62 KYKINPKSIDDELM
+62 KYKINPKSINDDLL
-76 PQNYV
+76 PRNYV
-81 VGTID
+81 TGTID
-86 MKQGGKAYVIPEEEG
+86 MKQGGKAYVIPDEEG

-135 GQVVEILK
+135 GQVVEIIK

-155 QERFAFMVSDSRT
+155 QERFAFLVSDSRT

-176 IDDLAGAENG
+176 IDDLGGAENG

-201 NPVGKVIK
+201 NPVGRVIK

-239 EEAKKIKKPTKKEI
+239 EEAKKIRKPTKKEI
-253 SSRRDFRDV
+253 STRRDFRDI

-277 ALSFRELPNGHVE
+277 ALSFRELGNGLVE

-349 SVVMEMDAKG
+349 SVVMEMDSKAKVR
-359 KVHNTWMGKTVIKS
+359 KTWMGKTVIRS

-384 IIENGDLKNEKSA
+384 IIESQQVNKSTSQRVNESTSQQA
-397 DAVTVAILKLHSI
+397 NESTSQQIREAILKLHSLATI
-410 AEKLRVARYKSG
+410 LRSARYKDG

-465 SVAEYIG
+465 SVAEWVG
-472 KPTNRVKSSKNST
+472 KSTSQQVSKNSL
-485 TRTFVY
+485 TRRHVDPLTFVY

-514 SMKTSSRKALAE
+514 SMKTSSRKALAD

-532 ENISGRGEEHMVDT
+532 ENIAGRGEEHMVDT

-585 MVHRLLERYLEGGAS
+585 MVHRLLDLYLHDGKS

-624 RTSVKYKQAEY
+624 RTSVKYKQAEF

-648 SGVSKWGIYAEIE
+648 SGVSKWGLYAEIE

-688 IGRRHGRCYK
+688 IGRRHGRSYK
-698 LGYPVHI
+698 LGHPVHI
-705 RVRKVDLLKKQID
+705 RVKKVDLRKKQID
-718 FDLVE
+718 FELVE
-723 EEDTRAPKH
+723 EEKNTYPEPHKGDGHKTGKSKGHSRLREKQGTT
-732 ESKKKSHKETQ
+732 KKK
-743 KPKSHGRKKK
+743 KK
-753 GAKRGLMV
+753 
-761 LACCLLALGCQQ
+761 
-773 VPQVPAEPDYADT
+773 
-786 TQWFVAD
+786 
-793 RGAGVDVFY
+793 
-802 ITSTE
+802 
-807 TDDYPM
+807 
-813 GGAVWY
+813 
-819 FSDTYNDSLR
+819 
-829 ALLQGEMT
+829 
-837 GVDQLLAGDL
+837 
-847 NFYSPYYRQCSM
+847 
-859 ETFTADSL
+859 
-867 VAERMPLA
+867 
-875 MGDVKRAFD
+875 
-884 YYIEHLNGGRPFIVA
+884 
-899 GFSQGAIG
+899 
-907 VVELLKHMDD
+907 
-917 EAYSRMVAAYVIGW
+917 
-931 KVTDDDLAATTHI
+931 
-944 LAARDSADL
+944 
-953 GVTVCYNSVRTPQ
+953 
-966 CAIPMLSEGNRMA
+966 
-979 INPLN
+979 
-984 WRTDGEPAT
+984 
-993 TVFRGDTLTVTL
+993 
-1005 DTASLL
+1005 
-1011 LCVDGYTRNDYML
+1011 
-1024 PLVGVDGNYH
+1024 
-1034 CLDITLYAEAI
+1034 
-1045 RRNIALRAKLM
+1045 
-1056 H
+1056 

>member
-1 MNEQLAKQIL
+1 MNENLAKQIL

-26 ISSRIGAGSKAER
+26 IASRIGAGSKAER
-39 QEVIRTMQELAE
+39 QEVIRTMQALAE
-51 QKHLVE
+51 DKHLVE

-81 VGTID
+81 IGTID

-135 GQVVEILK
+135 GQVVEIIR

-168 MQVDIFIH
+168 MPVDIFIH
-176 IDDLAGAENG
+176 IDDLGGAENG

-201 NPVGKVIK
+201 NPVGRVIK
-209 RLGKPGDNNVEMQSI
+209 RLGRPGDNNVEMQSI

-253 SSRRDFRDV
+253 ASRRDFRDV

-277 ALSFRELPNGHVE
+277 ALSFQELPNGHVE

-349 SVVMEMDAKG
+349 SVVMEMDNKG
-359 KVHNTWMGKTVIKS
+359 KVYDTWMGKSVIKS

-384 IIENGDLKNEKSA
+384 IIEAGVSDGT
-397 DAVTVAILKLHSI
+397 AVATAILTLHAI
-410 AEKLRVARYKSG
+410 AEKLRAARYKNG

-465 SVAEYIG
+465 TVAEYIG
-472 KPTNRVKSSKNST
+472 KPNSKHST
-485 TRTFVY
+485 LNTKHSPKVFVY

-532 ENISGRGEEHMVDT
+532 ENIAGRGEEHMVDT

-585 MVHRLLERYLEGGAS
+585 MVHRLLEYYLNLGVQKECKGVKRS
-600 VNADEYEDY
+600 EKTNAKDSTIVPINSPSLPAHSSITPPNKDVYEEY
-609 CRHCSVMEKKAADAE
+609 CKHCSVMEKKAADAE

-635 LADKLGQVFPALI
+635 LSDKLGQVFPALI

-688 IGRRHGRCYK
+688 IGRRHGRTYK

-705 RVRKVDLLKKQID
+705 RVRHVDLLKKQID
-718 FDLVE
+718 FELVE
-723 EEDTRAPKH
+723 EDDLNRPQTHHSSLNTHHSTKGKSSR
-732 ESKKKSHKETQ
+732 SKKGDSKVDN
-743 KPKSHGRKKK
+743 KKK
-753 GAKRGLMV
+753 R
-761 LACCLLALGCQQ
+761 
-773 VPQVPAEPDYADT
+773 
-786 TQWFVAD
+786 
-793 RGAGVDVFY
+793 
-802 ITSTE
+802 
-807 TDDYPM
+807 
-813 GGAVWY
+813 
-819 FSDTYNDSLR
+819 
-829 ALLQGEMT
+829 
-837 GVDQLLAGDL
+837 
-847 NFYSPYYRQCSM
+847 
-859 ETFTADSL
+859 
-867 VAERMPLA
+867 
-875 MGDVKRAFD
+875 
-884 YYIEHLNGGRPFIVA
+884 H
-899 GFSQGAIG
+899 
-907 VVELLKHMDD
+907 
-917 EAYSRMVAAYVIGW
+917 SRHR
-931 KVTDDDLAATTHI
+931 K
-944 LAARDSADL
+944 
-953 GVTVCYNSVRTPQ
+953 
-966 CAIPMLSEGNRMA
+966 
-979 INPLN
+979 
-984 WRTDGEPAT
+984 
-993 TVFRGDTLTVTL
+993 
-1005 DTASLL
+1005 
-1011 LCVDGYTRNDYML
+1011 
-1024 PLVGVDGNYH
+1024 
-1034 CLDITLYAEAI
+1034 
-1045 RRNIALRAKLM
+1045 
-1056 H
+1056 